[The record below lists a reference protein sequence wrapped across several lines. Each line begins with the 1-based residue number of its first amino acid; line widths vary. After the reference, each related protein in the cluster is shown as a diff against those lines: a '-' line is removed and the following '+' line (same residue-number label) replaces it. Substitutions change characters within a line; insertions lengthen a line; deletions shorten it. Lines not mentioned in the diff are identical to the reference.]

1 MRAPRH
7 AAVVAGAAIVVSLS
21 GSAIAA
27 THRGDRQLT
36 ARDFKRATLTGA
48 DIRDRSLSGSAFRA
62 GELPVGATGA
72 LGPAGAAGPGGDR
85 GPAGPQG
92 SAPGPVGK
100 PGPAGSLGDPG
111 VAGPAGPKGP
121 AGDRGPAT
129 PGPKGPAGDAGA
141 AGPAGHAGPSVPR
154 AYVEV
159 EASGA
164 LVADRSLGFA
174 PATITKI
181 PNAWGVYCIS
191 GLAFTPRSA
200 LATGQNGFG
209 NSWTIA
215 VASISRDGA
224 ALAPCPAGTQVRVR
238 ASIMQTAPARQD
250 DRAFFL
256 WLDD

>member
-1 MRAPRH
+1 MRAPGH
-7 AAVVAGAAIVVSLS
+7 AAVVAGLAIVVSLS
-21 GSAIAA
+21 GTAIAA
-27 THRGDRQLT
+27 TGGGPLR

-48 DIRDRSLSGSAFRA
+48 DFRDRSLSAGAFRA
-62 GELPVGATGA
+62 GELPVGATG
-72 LGPAGAAGPGGDR
+72 GAGAAG
-85 GPAGPQG
+85 
-92 SAPGPVGK
+92 APGPSG
-100 PGPAGSLGDPG
+100 GAGSAGAAGTAQGPPGMRGPRGPEGD
-111 VAGPAGPKGP
+111 AGPVGAVGPKGP

-129 PGPKGPAGDAGA
+129 PGAKGPAGNTGP
-141 AGPAGHAGPSVPR
+141 AGPAGHPGASAPR

-159 EASGA
+159 EAAGT

-174 PATITKI
+174 PATVTKI
-181 PNAWGVYCIS
+181 PNQWGVYCIS

-200 LATGQNGFG
+200 IATGQNGFG

-215 VASISRDGA
+215 VASIGGN
-224 ALAPCPAGTQVRVR
+224 LAPCPAGTQVRVR